1 MTVEVKLDGLDG
13 ILDALKKL
21 GKEAS
26 KRGGPARKALFQGAK
41 VIRDAAR
48 QGAPVD
54 TGALKKNIVA
64 ARDRRPE
71 SDGASEQYFV
81 GVKGGARKPYA
92 NSARNRRSG
101 KAGGTYQTQGST
113 YYWRF
118 LEFGTAKMPPV
129 PFLVPA
135 FEQNKEAA
143 LAAIVK
149 SMRVEVDKIAARVG
163 K

>member
-1 MTVEVKLDGLDG
+1 M
-13 ILDALKKL
+13 
-21 GKEAS
+21 
-26 KRGGPARKALFQGAK
+26 
-41 VIRDAAR
+41 
-48 QGAPVD
+48 
-54 TGALKKNIVA
+54 
-64 ARDRRPE
+64 
-71 SDGASEQYFV
+71 

-129 PFLVPA
+129 PFLATA